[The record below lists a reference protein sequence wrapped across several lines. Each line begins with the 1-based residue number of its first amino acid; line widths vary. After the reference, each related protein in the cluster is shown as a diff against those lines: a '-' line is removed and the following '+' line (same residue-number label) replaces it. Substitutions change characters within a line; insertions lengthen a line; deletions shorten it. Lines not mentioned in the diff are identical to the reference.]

1 MTSDRVGWTEP
12 PKRVAILRALKLGDL
27 LCSVPAFR
35 ALRAALPDAEIVLI
49 GLPWASAL
57 VERFG
62 HYLDG
67 LLVFPGYPGLPE
79 RPVRPDQTLDFLR
92 EAQARRFDL
101 AIQMHGS
108 GAITNPLAVL
118 LGARATAGFY
128 QPGDYCPDPDRF
140 LIYPEHRREVC
151 RHLRL
156 MEHLGVPL
164 QGAELEFP
172 LHQDDRRRLRTI
184 AEAIQLE
191 PGAYVCVHP
200 GAGADARRWPPERF
214 ALVGDTLARM
224 GLEVVLT
231 GSAGEAEV
239 TRAVAEAMRAP
250 SIDLAGQ
257 TDLGTLG
264 ALLSG
269 ARLLV
274 SNDTGVM
281 HMADALRVPNVAVSY
296 EPTPDRWAPRDRL
309 QHRFLCG
316 GMGVQPAAVI
326 AEAEALLD
334 VGSTR

>member
-1 MTSDRVGWTEP
+1 MVKWTEL

-35 ALRAALPDAEIVLI
+35 ALRAALPEAEIVLI
-49 GLPWASAL
+49 GLPWASAF
-57 VERFG
+57 VERFDR
-62 HYLDG
+62 YLDG
-67 LLVFPGYPGLPE
+67 LLEFPGYPGLPE
-79 RPVRPDQTLDFLR
+79 RPLEPDRTVNFLR

-101 AIQMHGS
+101 VIQMHGS

-128 QPGDYCPDPDRF
+128 RPGEYCPDPDHF
-140 LIYPEHRREVC
+140 LVYPEHEREVC

-164 QGAELEFP
+164 QGTELEFP
-172 LHQDDRRRLRTI
+172 LHEDDHRRLRTRFD
-184 AEAIQLE
+184 AADL
-191 PGAYVCVHP
+191 GLGDYACVHP
-200 GAGADARRWPPERF
+200 GAGADSRRWPPERF
-214 ALVGDTLARM
+214 AAVADALVRM
-224 GLEVVLT
+224 GLRVVLT
-231 GSAGEAEV
+231 GSAGEAAV
-239 TRAVAEAMRAP
+239 TRAVAEAMREP
-250 SIDLAGQ
+250 SVDLAGQ

-281 HMADALRVPNVAVSY
+281 HVADGLRVANVAVSY
-296 EPTPDRWAPRDRL
+296 EATPDRWAPSDRL
-309 QHRFLCG
+309 RHRFLCG
-316 GMGVQPAAVI
+316 GVAVQPAAVI

-334 VGSTR
+334 MALNR